1 MPIITLPDGKTIEI
15 PSNLDSNQVNSI
27 KQKIA
32 QEYANYTPKG
42 ESVSML
48 DLGRYGYAL
57 KNVGKGAVET
67 ALSGASGLASL
78 VDIGNDNPLTQ
89 DLQKAEA
96 YGDNLRNRLRE
107 LDLVQDAIRD
117 SANLEGRMNGATAK
131 LWRELEAATGGD
143 GDTPLPNW
151 LLDVPRTG
159 DQSSNTDREDNS
171 TDSSSTKTD

>member
-1 MPIITLPDGKTIEI
+1 MFSGLKIALVFLVLAGAGGGLFYVKQLQ
-15 PSNLDSNQVNSI
+15 SNLEIQRLNNAKLEQ
-27 KQKIA
+27 
-32 QEYANYTPKG
+32 
-42 ESVSML
+42 
-48 DLGRYGYAL
+48 
-57 KNVGKGAVET
+57 AVET
-67 ALSGASGLASL
+67 TEKSLAILKEDNARLNTLTDQLNADL
-78 VDIGNDNPLTQ
+78 V
-89 DLQKAEA
+89 KAEK

-117 SANLEGRMNGATAK
+117 SKDLEGRMNGATAK

-151 LLDVPRTG
+151 LLSETGSG